1 MSEAPA
7 KSLTPKGALRLE
19 GFIIGLGILALLLIF
34 QPFSLTLFAIGSGL
48 VVLAG
53 LVNNLLPLAKPG
65 VKVRS
70 IVTVALVV
78 ALIFC
83 CVLLISI
90 AAAHLSSDPQVTRIV
105 SPNRLARAMAI
116 VPMPL
121 VPPWSRTVSPSRA
134 YARSNRLLH
143 TVNSVSG
150 IAAAS
155 TSDNAPGTARHWR
168 QGATA

>member
-1 MSEAPA
+1 MSEGPA
-7 KSLTPKGALRLE
+7 KGLTLQGALRLE

-53 LVNNLLPLAKPG
+53 LVNNLLPLARPG
-65 VKVRS
+65 VKVRT

-90 AAAHLSSDPQVTRIV
+90 AAAHLYGVFFLKPPDPATTAGKVQ
-105 SPNRLARAMAI
+105 LATPAFYLQ
-116 VPMPL
+116 PL
-121 VPPWSRTVSPSRA
+121 VWALAV
-134 YARSNRLLH
+134 
-143 TVNSVSG
+143 
-150 IAAAS
+150 AAAFFAAAV
-155 TSDNAPGTARHWR
+155 TYLTKK
-168 QGATA
+168 

>member
-7 KSLTPKGALRLE
+7 KGLTPKGALRLE

-65 VKVRS
+65 VKVRT

-90 AAAHLSSDPQVTRIV
+90 AAAHLYGVFFLKAPDPATTAGKVQ
-105 SPNRLARAMAI
+105 LATPAFYLQ
-116 VPMPL
+116 PL
-121 VPPWSRTVSPSRA
+121 VWALAV
-134 YARSNRLLH
+134 
-143 TVNSVSG
+143 
-150 IAAAS
+150 AAAGFAAAVTYLS
-155 TSDNAPGTARHWR
+155 KK
-168 QGATA
+168 